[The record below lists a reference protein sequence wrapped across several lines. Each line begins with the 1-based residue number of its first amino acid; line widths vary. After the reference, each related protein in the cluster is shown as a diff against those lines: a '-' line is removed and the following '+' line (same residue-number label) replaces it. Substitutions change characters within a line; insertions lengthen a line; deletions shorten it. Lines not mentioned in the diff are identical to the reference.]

1 MTVINP
7 QAEALNH
14 ILETDCP
21 ALYSM
26 LSHHGKAIFFPK
38 KGLLSQAKEAKGQPI
53 NATVG
58 IGLDDDGLPM
68 RLPAI
73 ARRIDMDPKK
83 VFPYAPSYG
92 LPELRKAWKTQ
103 IARKNPTLRGKTSLP
118 VVTNGLTHGLS
129 MAGYLF
135 ADEGDTVVLPEVY
148 WGNYRLV
155 LKQNYG
161 AQFKTYAPFSNDGYN
176 TAGLASALDGQTG
189 KQIVLLNFP
198 HNPTG
203 YSLTLEEGNKVFET
217 LVASAER
224 GNKLIVIMD
233 DAYFG
238 LVYEE
243 GILRESLF
251 ARLADAHENI
261 LAVKVDGATKEDYA
275 WGFRVG
281 FLTYAAKNISD
292 AALTVLEDKTAGAIR
307 SNISSASHLSQSL
320 ILEALTHADY
330 DLEKKEKIILL
341 QRRYQKV
348 KSILA
353 ENASRFAPY
362 FEVLPFN
369 SGYFMCIKMKNG
381 MAAEDV
387 RQALLSQHGI
397 GIIAT
402 NDLVRIAFSSVPA
415 DRIPEI
421 FEAIY
426 TVATA

>member
-7 QAEALNH
+7 QAEALNQ
-14 ILETDCP
+14 ILENDHP
-21 ALYSM
+21 PLSEM
-26 LSHHGKAIFFPK
+26 LSQRGKAIFFPK
-38 KGLLSQAKEAKGQPI
+38 KGLLSQAQEAKGQPI

-73 ARRIDMDPKK
+73 AEKIQLDPRR
-83 VFPYAPSYG
+83 VFPYASSYG
-92 LPELRKAWKTQ
+92 LPALRQAWKAQ
-103 IARKNPTLRGKTSLP
+103 IVKKNPSLKAETSLP

-129 MAGYLF
+129 MTGYLF
-135 ADEGDTVVLPEVY
+135 VNEGDTVILPNVY

-155 LKQNYG
+155 LRQNYG
-161 AQFKTYAPFSNDGYN
+161 ARFVNYGPFSGTGYN
-176 TAGLASALDGQTG
+176 IQGFKSAVDENPG

-203 YSLTLEEGNKVFET
+203 YSLTEAEGEAVIET
-217 LVASAER
+217 LLASAQR
-224 GNKLIVIMD
+224 GNKLVVVMD

-238 LVYEE
+238 LVYEK

-281 FLTYAAKNISD
+281 FLTYAAKGMSPEGLK
-292 AALTVLEDKTAGAIR
+292 ALEDKTAGAIR

-320 ILEALTHADY
+320 ILEALNSDAY
-330 DLEKKEKIILL
+330 DRDKTEKSTLL
-341 QRRYQKV
+341 QRRYEKV
-348 KSILA
+348 VAVLK
-353 ENASRFAPY
+353 ENSKKY
-362 FEVLPFN
+362 SDVFETLPFN
-369 SGYFMCIKMKNG
+369 SGYFMCMKMKNG
-381 MAAEDV
+381 LTAEAV
-387 RQALLSQHGI
+387 RQALLADHGI
-397 GIIAT
+397 GVIAT
-402 NDLVRIAFSSVPA
+402 DDLVRVAFSSVPT

-426 TVATA
+426 TVARA